1 MSIFI
6 PNQMTKNLKI
16 KFGKEK
22 DKKSSNYKVLKTHLE
37 YILIYKYKITNT
49 HAVLCQ
55 KLLQN
60 KDDERN

>member
-1 MSIFI
+1 
-6 PNQMTKNLKI
+6 MTKNLKI